1 MFYKKGYLKKLN
13 KYYAQAAVVGKPVS
27 MKQVAAQLERECT
40 VTKADCYAVLINIG
54 PVMANLMAQGKS
66 VRLEGLGTFRYTAKS
81 KSVATA
87 EEVNSS
93 LIQSVRV
100 RFVPETTRPSG
111 QGSTRAMVS
120 DTLEWLPYSEEAK
133 SASGGGTTGGGTT
146 GGATGE
152 GGSDPLA

>member
-1 MFYKKGYLKKLN
+1 MFYKKAYLKKLN

-54 PVMANLMAQGKS
+54 PVMANIMAQGKS

-93 LIQSVRV
+93 LIENVRV
-100 RFVPETTRPSG
+100 RFVPETTRPVG
-111 QGSTRAMVS
+111 GSTTRAMVS
-120 DTLEWLPYSEEAK
+120 DALEWLPYSEEAK
-133 SASGGGTTGGGTT
+133 STSGDKNTGNESGGDS
-146 GGATGE
+146 
-152 GGSDPLA
+152 SDPLA